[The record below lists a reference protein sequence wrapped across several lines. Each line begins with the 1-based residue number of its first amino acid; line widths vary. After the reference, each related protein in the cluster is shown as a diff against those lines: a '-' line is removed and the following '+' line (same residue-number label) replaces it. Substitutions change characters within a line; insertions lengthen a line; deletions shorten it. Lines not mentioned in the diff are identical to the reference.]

1 MILKGCQ
8 MSNKKFLAIFDMDG
22 TLFDTRKTNFLAY
35 NEAINEV
42 VGCSIDYDI
51 FNEASNGHNYK
62 KFLPELMQKISK
74 DEIEKI
80 HNLKKIFFQKY
91 IKFAIKNDHL
101 FRIILAI
108 NDIYVIALATTASK
122 KNTIDILTFFK
133 VHDLFEVIV
142 TQDDVVNLKPDP
154 ECFTKIM
161 RKLSIEPSKTLI
173 FEDSIVGMKAA
184 RLSKASVANIE
195 IFIE

>member
-1 MILKGCQ
+1 
-8 MSNKKFLAIFDMDG
+8 MSNKKFLAMFDMDG

-35 NEAINEV
+35 NEAIKEV
-42 VGCSIDYDI
+42 VGRSIDYDV
-51 FNEASNGHNYK
+51 FNEASNGRNYK

-108 NDIYVIALATTASK
+108 KDIYVIALATTASK

-133 VHDLFEVIV
+133 VHDLFEFIV

-161 RKLSIEPSKTLI
+161 RELSIEPSNTLI

-184 RLSKASVANIE
+184 RLSKASVVNIE
-195 IFIE
+195 IFNE